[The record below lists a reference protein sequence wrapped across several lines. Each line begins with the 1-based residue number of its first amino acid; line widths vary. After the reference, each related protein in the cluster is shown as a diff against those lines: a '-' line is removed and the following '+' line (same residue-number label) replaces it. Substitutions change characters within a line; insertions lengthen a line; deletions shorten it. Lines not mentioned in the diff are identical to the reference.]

1 MIDNMKWVHAV
12 MAFLAASNFVVS
24 SIKTVMILTGS

>member
-24 SIKTVMILTGS
+24 SIRTFLLLTGS